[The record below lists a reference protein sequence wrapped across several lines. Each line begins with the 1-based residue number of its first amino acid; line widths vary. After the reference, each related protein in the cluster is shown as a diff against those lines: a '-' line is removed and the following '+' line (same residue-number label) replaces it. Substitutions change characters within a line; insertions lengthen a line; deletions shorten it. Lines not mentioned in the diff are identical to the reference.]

1 MVYHSPHL
9 FRLLERKCCPIKYT
23 FHSFYFPFQ
32 QVSCFSKF
40 FPISLALRFMRVT
53 SQVIFNVLSHVGGG
67 WVILMYFKE
76 TFFSGSFTPYTRF
89 KSIFSVSELIAAVLL
104 TSRKF
109 VTTSVLGL
117 RIDVIT

>member
-1 MVYHSPHL
+1 M
-9 FRLLERKCCPIKYT
+9 RL
-23 FHSFYFPFQ
+23 
-32 QVSCFSKF
+32 
-40 FPISLALRFMRVT
+40 T

-104 TSRKF
+104 TSHKF
-109 VTTSVLGL
+109 VITSVLGL